1 MNALKVLACVVY
13 VLSPIDLI
21 PDILFPIGF
30 ADDAVVALIGLR
42 ALFQSDDE

>member
-1 MNALKVLACVVY
+1 MNTLQALVCLAY

-21 PDILFPIGF
+21 PDVLFPIGF

-42 ALFQSDDE
+42 AWYRRSVG